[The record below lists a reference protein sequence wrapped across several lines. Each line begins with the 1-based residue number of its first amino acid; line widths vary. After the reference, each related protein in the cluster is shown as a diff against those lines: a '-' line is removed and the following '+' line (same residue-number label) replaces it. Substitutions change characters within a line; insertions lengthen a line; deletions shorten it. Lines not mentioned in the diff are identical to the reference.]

1 MFQELLTRN
10 DVVDVKQKS
19 NNSEM
24 ESEKL
29 ERNPNLSGGE
39 IISELQ

>member
-10 DVVDVKQKS
+10 DEVDVKQKS

-24 ESEKL
+24 ESVKL
-29 ERNPNLSGGE
+29 VRNPNLSGGE
-39 IISELQ
+39 IISKL